1 MFDAGKTSDWAT
13 YHMVKKLR
21 QYVKSFS
28 SNTGRSST
36 DKETDRQ
43 TDRQTDRENCY
54 ISVLTRANEII
65 NYKM

>member
-36 DKETDRQ
+36 DKETDGQ
-43 TDRQTDRENCY
+43 TDRQTDRQRELLYQC
-54 ISVLTRANEII
+54 ADAC
-65 NYKM
+65 